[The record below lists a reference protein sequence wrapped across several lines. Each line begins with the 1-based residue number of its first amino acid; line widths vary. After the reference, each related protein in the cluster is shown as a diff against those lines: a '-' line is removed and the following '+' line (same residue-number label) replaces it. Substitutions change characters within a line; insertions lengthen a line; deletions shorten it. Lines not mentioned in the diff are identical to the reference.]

1 MENKNLNTKEPKR
14 NNSSN
19 FNTLNLKKETKI
31 LLRKL
36 KLSLIISILIIL
48 VFYTLIDIYVFHKG
62 DLSKTILKLDFHEL
76 FAYSIILIVFL
87 IIFIFSKF
95 IIKKQVNFERMIRDS
110 EEKYLRLIEGA
121 KDLFSSIQ
129 DGIAILDKNFNIINI
144 NPALKRFFSHKEQI
158 VGKKCFE
165 IYNNRDKPCENCPNL
180 SLVKDKLI
188 KSKIHP
194 KFDEQGNMIGSLEI
208 YSFPLLDQSAS
219 NMVGIINYCKDIT
232 EKIKA
237 EQLIV
242 QENKKLLELNQFRKN
257 LITRVSHEFKTPLNS
272 IQSATQLLLQNYQ
285 IDYQIRKF
293 LEIIHNGGTRLTK
306 LVENILDVSEIES
319 GKLILNEVKTNIADL
334 IRNCID
340 ETTSLALKRNLS
352 LKSNLP
358 KSLFLNIDPDKMEQ
372 VIINL
377 LSNAIKNTPPN
388 GEIYVDIITNNSHI
402 DLQIK
407 DSGVGLTKEEQEKLF
422 TPFSKIERYGKNM
435 NVDIEGSG
443 LGLYLSNE
451 IVQLHGGQIFIE
463 SEGRNK
469 GCTFILRLIKE

>member
-1 MENKNLNTKEPKR
+1 MQR
-14 NNSSN
+14 
-19 FNTLNLKKETKI
+19 
-31 LLRKL
+31 
-36 KLSLIISILIIL
+36 
-48 VFYTLIDIYVFHKG
+48 YY
-62 DLSKTILKLDFHEL
+62 
-76 FAYSIILIVFL
+76 
-87 IIFIFSKF
+87 
-95 IIKKQVNFERMIRDS
+95 
-110 EEKYLRLIEGA
+110 
-121 KDLFSSIQ
+121 
-129 DGIAILDKNFNIINI
+129 
-144 NPALKRFFSHKEQI
+144 
-158 VGKKCFE
+158 
-165 IYNNRDKPCENCPNL
+165 
-180 SLVKDKLI
+180 
-188 KSKIHP
+188 
-194 KFDEQGNMIGSLEI
+194 
-208 YSFPLLDQSAS
+208 
-219 NMVGIINYCKDIT
+219 
-232 EKIKA
+232 
-237 EQLIV
+237 
-242 QENKKLLELNQFRKN
+242 RKN

-319 GKLILNEVKTNIADL
+319 GKLILNEEKTNIADL
-334 IRNCID
+334 IRNCIN
-340 ETTSLALKRNLS
+340 ETTFLALKRNLS

-407 DSGVGLTKEEQEKLF
+407 DSGVGLTKEEQVKLF

-443 LGLYLSNE
+443 LGLFLSKE

>member
-1 MENKNLNTKEPKR
+1 MENKNLNTKEPKK

-19 FNTLNLKKETKI
+19 FNTLNLKKETRI
-31 LLRKL
+31 LLIKL

-62 DLSKTILKLDFHEL
+62 DLSKTILKLNFHE
-76 FAYSIILIVFL
+76 FWVYSIILIFFL
-87 IIFIFSKF
+87 IVFIFSKF

-121 KDLFSSIQ
+121 KELFSSIQ
-129 DGIAILDKNFNIINI
+129 DGIAILDKNLNIIHI
-144 NPALKRFFSHKEQI
+144 NPALKRFFLHKEQI

-165 IYNNRDKPCENCPNL
+165 IYTNRDKPCENCPNL
-180 SLVKDKLI
+180 SLVEDKLI

-194 KFDEQGNMIGSLEI
+194 KFDEQGNVIGSLEI
-208 YSFPLLDQSAS
+208 FSFPLLDQSTS
-219 NMVGIINYCKDIT
+219 NMVGMIYYSKDIT

-293 LEIIHNGGTRLTK
+293 LEIIHKGGTRLTK

-319 GKLILNEVKTNIADL
+319 GKLILNEEKTNIADL

-340 ETTSLALKRNLS
+340 ETTFLALKRNLS

-407 DSGVGLTKEEQEKLF
+407 DSGVGLTKEEQVKLF

-451 IVQLHGGQIFIE
+451 IVQLHGGQILVE

-469 GCTFILRLIKE
+469 GCTFVLRLIKE